1 MVGDVNV
8 ALLVERAVIVAK
20 TAGFLIEL

>member
-8 ALLVERAVIVAK
+8 ALLVGRAVIVAK